1 METRELGRTGL
12 QVSAICL
19 GTMTWGEQNSEG
31 EGHAQMDMAL
41 EHGVNF
47 FDTAEIYAIPT
58 RRETAG
64 RTEEII
70 GAWFEQRKSRDQVI
84 LATKVAGRS
93 SMDWLRADGSRAV
106 LSRKQIFEAVEGS
119 LKRLRTDYID
129 LYQVHWPDRPLQLFG
144 GLEYKHMDGDA
155 IPIEETLEALGELVT
170 QGKVR
175 HIGVSNETA
184 WGAMKYLQLSE
195 ANGLPRIVSIQNAY
209 NLVNRAFEVEQS
221 ETAHREQVG
230 LLAYS
235 PLGQGYLTG
244 KYEDGAEP
252 PGARRTLFGHMGR
265 YESKTGLAAIS
276 AYVQLAQTHGLDPA
290 QMALQFV
297 NTRPFVTSNII
308 GATTLEQLET
318 NLDSVNVGL
327 SGELLEKIET
337 IHRTYTNPS
346 P

>member
-12 QVSAICL
+12 QVSVICL